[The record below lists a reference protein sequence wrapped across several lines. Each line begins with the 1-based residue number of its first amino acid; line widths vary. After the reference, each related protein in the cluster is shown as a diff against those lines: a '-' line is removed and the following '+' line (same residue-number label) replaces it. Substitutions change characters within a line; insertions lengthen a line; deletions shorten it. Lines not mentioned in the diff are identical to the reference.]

1 MSNLNRDVL
10 YMIFEQLQNDK
21 NTLYSCLLVNKTWCE
36 IIIPILWRN
45 PWESLKK
52 ENEVL
57 LLSVIIS
64 HLSNVSKNEIGKY
77 KLLINFYKKPSF
89 NYIRFCRYLN
99 LNDIQRIINNLYKEF
114 SLIVL
119 DEVLSLFINDNMK
132 FTHLF
137 VHQKFDKINPIC
149 GAESCFSGI
158 EYLSCSTNINDTILT
173 ELIKTCK
180 SIKELEL
187 IIRARKNNYGIVKLI
202 EAQKKL
208 FNVNLVSFS
217 KYDLFCD
224 ILENLLITMQI
235 PYNILRYYGRKF

>member
-1 MSNLNRDVL
+1 
-10 YMIFEQLQNDK
+10 
-21 NTLYSCLLVNKTWCE
+21 
-36 IIIPILWRN
+36 
-45 PWESLKK
+45 
-52 ENEVL
+52 
-57 LLSVIIS
+57 
-64 HLSNVSKNEIGKY
+64 
-77 KLLINFYKKPSF
+77 
-89 NYIRFCRYLN
+89 
-99 LNDIQRIINNLYKEF
+99 
-114 SLIVL
+114 
-119 DEVLSLFINDNMK
+119 MK

-149 GAESCFSGI
+149 GAENCFSGI

-224 ILENLLITMQI
+224 ILENLLINMQI